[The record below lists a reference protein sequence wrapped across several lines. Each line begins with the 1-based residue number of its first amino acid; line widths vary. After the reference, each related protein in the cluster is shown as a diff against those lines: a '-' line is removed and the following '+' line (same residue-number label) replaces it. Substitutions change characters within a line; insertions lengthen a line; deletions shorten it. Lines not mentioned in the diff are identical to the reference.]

1 MNCEEALQLI
11 SEELD
16 GKLDEARRA
25 LLEEH
30 LSSCEDCRNAR
41 QALSQI
47 DDALRQTQLDAP
59 PELQDRVMRSIRREK
74 RRKRFAWIPAAGLA
88 AAAALAIILSGTH
101 LLGQPGLHGSTT
113 ASLRPT
119 LLTRSGREQR
129 RAEARAQQLA
139 DETGL
144 PVVLVRGSA
153 PAELA
158 ELAGEPLGDGAVLY
172 PADEALLQALAD
184 ADGAVRVHPAKT
196 AADAGGS
203 GFVLLIP

>member
-16 GKLDEARRA
+16 GELDEARRA

-129 RAEARAQQLA
+129 RAEARA
-139 DETGL
+139 
-144 PVVLVRGSA
+144 
-153 PAELA
+153 
-158 ELAGEPLGDGAVLY
+158 
-172 PADEALLQALAD
+172 
-184 ADGAVRVHPAKT
+184 
-196 AADAGGS
+196 AACR
-203 GFVLLIP
+203 